1 MISPAPPRYL
11 FWVRVGGSSVNMLGR
26 RKRFPPPEKTYLVHS
41 VGYRKLPMDNVK
53 LDFQIE
59 HSKRT
64 FEEVRALRISFDDMR
79 GRVQSLET
87 NYVDLRREMVN
98 MHADI
103 IRMDHRL
110 DGFDQ
115 RLTRIERRLD
125 LVST

>member
-1 MISPAPPRYL
+1 
-11 FWVRVGGSSVNMLGR
+11 
-26 RKRFPPPEKTYLVHS
+26 
-41 VGYRKLPMDNVK
+41 MDNVK
-53 LDFQIE
+53 LDFLIE

-64 FEEVRALRISFDDMR
+64 LEEVRALRMAFDDMR

-87 NYVDLRREMVN
+87 NYVNLRREVVD

-125 LVST
+125 LVQS